1 MHPASG
7 RRPSHRRL
15 EGKPVAPDPDLE
27 LTEMSDEECQT
38 LSEHCVGRLGIIATT
53 NPSSS
58 R

>member
-1 MHPASG
+1 
-7 RRPSHRRL
+7 
-15 EGKPVAPDPDLE
+15 VAPDPDLE